1 MNQNQVFGV
10 GAQLFMNP
18 ICLESEM
25 IDNLLGMNDG
35 TASGGSFNC
44 MLS

>member
-1 MNQNQVFGV
+1 MNQNQVFRV

-25 IDNLLGMNDG
+25 IDNLLEMSYGIE
-35 TASGGSFNC
+35 
-44 MLS
+44 